1 MERVT
6 SVKPQNQSANHIWYI
21 TVTCDLVLFLLLKS
35 SSIFMEIKILPTTQT
50 ELEKNEHVPF
60 FFFFFSVVLK
70 LELWRK
76 HCVFSFWIYS
86 TFFIYFIKDSPTAYE
101 FIWCT
106 IVFHRSIFVFFVNL
120 FTTLFYWTILFWFE
134 YELYEWL

>member
-21 TVTCDLVLFLLLKS
+21 TVTYDLVLFLLLKS
-35 SSIFMEIKILPTTQT
+35 SSIFMEIKNLPKLQKNDHSYFILFYFP
-50 ELEKNEHVPF
+50 
-60 FFFFFSVVLK
+60 VVLK

-76 HCVFSFWIYS
+76 HCIFSFWIYS

-106 IVFHRSIFVFFVNL
+106 VVFYRSIFIFFANL